1 MVSPGRGA
9 LPKWPDFLNP
19 DQFARK
25 KKTSILTWVF
35 PAITPDQRRR
45 HMKEINSTRRRT
57 LLKGTAAATAVSV
70 VGCASPLTTSSRPRV
85 VVVGGGWGGLGAVR
99 ALATGGKV
107 DITLIEP
114 NDDFMSCPLSILY
127 IAGYAQSS
135 DFQRSYGAVDALGV
149 RRVKDRVVDIDR
161 AGRTVK
167 TATQSI
173 PYDFLV
179 LSTGLEYMEE
189 ALPGYAAARDQFP
202 VGFRAFEQA
211 AVQRQVAA
219 FVEQGGNF
227 VITVPKPPYRCP
239 PAPYERACMIA
250 QRMKEKG
257 TKGKLIVVDANKHPM
272 PPPLAKP
279 MQTAMREMYGSQIE
293 YITEADPKSI
303 DAGRKVL
310 STSKGDI
317 PFSHAN
323 IILPMRAPGLIR
335 KAGLG
340 ERFAAVELPSFQSK
354 ADKSIFIIGDSGA
367 RRCRRA
373 ATSPSAP
380 ASRSASRSSRP
391 SPASTRKPDW
401 ATRSPLPAA
410 ICWGKVSTSLAIMIN
425 VTSSISIGDPPSIKF
440 QVDQAANAASSK
452 GAMDWGKNIWNAML
466 G

>member
-1 MVSPGRGA
+1 
-9 LPKWPDFLNP
+9 
-19 DQFARK
+19 
-25 KKTSILTWVF
+25 
-35 PAITPDQRRR
+35 
-45 HMKEINSTRRRT
+45 MKEINLTKRRT
-57 LLKGTAAATAVSV
+57 LLKGTAAATAISV

-99 ALATGGKV
+99 ALAAGSKV

-135 DFQRSYGAVDALGV
+135 DFQRGYGAVDALGV

-354 ADKSIFIIGDSGA
+354 ADKSIFIIGDSQGSPLPKSGHLA
-367 RRCRRA
+367 FGTGQQVGEQIL
-373 ATSPSAP
+373 ATIAGKYKE
-380 ASRSASRSSRP
+380 AGLGDQV
-391 SPASTRKPDW
+391 T
-401 ATRSPLPAA
+401 LPAA

-425 VTSSISIGDPPSIKF
+425 VTSSISVGDPPSIKF